1 VCAIGDVATVGVP
14 KAGVFADGAARVV
27 AASLLATLRNGA
39 QPTAY
44 DGRGSCYIEFGS
56 GRVGRVDIDFLS
68 AAKPTGTF
76 RGPSRTLVAETA
88 LRRQPTRPLVRPP
101 HPGPNVRARLRS
113 NEAPPPLENA
123 LQIRGCRLRPR

>member
-1 VCAIGDVATVGVP
+1 MCAIGDVATVGGP

-68 AAKPTGTF
+68 AAEPTGTF
-76 RGPSRTLVAETA
+76 REPSRTLVAEKQHFGA
-88 LRRQPTRPLVRPP
+88 SR
-101 HPGPNVRARLRS
+101 RARWFDH
-113 NEAPPPLENA
+113 PTPD
-123 LQIRGCRLRPR
+123 QT